1 MDDTTRLPPEAFP
14 TPWST
19 AAVRS
24 GVGWLE
30 GTTLGSTVTPGSS
43 GAAGMQSEVVIS
55 SRVRLARNLADY
67 PFVCRASSQQREAI
81 VALMRQAVKVG
92 LQRWCMLY
100 VDLGDLDA
108 LDRMLLVERHVIS
121 KEHAKGDQPR
131 ACAVSRPDEQLS
143 LMINEEDH
151 IRLQTLM
158 PSLAL
163 AEAYE
168 LASQADD
175 ELEACL
181 DFAFS
186 PQLGYLTACPTNLGT
201 ASRMSV
207 MLHLPGLRLTGEIE
221 KMKRAATEM
230 GMAVRGFYGENSEA
244 NGDLFQIS
252 NQVTLGK
259 PEGLFLIELEKQII
273 PRVIEYEMTAR
284 AVLLSK
290 RRRFVED
297 TVHRALGIAR
307 ACRLLTPEECM
318 SHLSMIRL
326 GVLTG
331 LITDVPLGL
340 VNRLMLQTQSA
351 HLQRLVGKPLE
362 QQTRREIRADVIRSM
377 LSPTVLATGGGLH
390 YVPRS
395 AAPKDPPQDGAAGAG
410 PASSE

>member
-1 MDDTTRLPPEAFP
+1 MDQPSAPRPDASPQGSGFP
-14 TPWST
+14 VPWSS

-24 GVGWLE
+24 GVRWLTGPSPRPE
-30 GTTLGSTVTPGSS
+30 AGSD
-43 GAAGMQSEVVIS
+43 VVIS
-55 SRVRLARNLADY
+55 SRVRLARNLAEF
-67 PFVCRASSQQREAI
+67 PFVARATSQQRESI
-81 VALMRQAVKVG
+81 VQLMQQAVQAA
-92 LQRWCMLY
+92 LHPWNMLF
-100 VDLGDLDA
+100 VDLSQLDA

-131 ACAVSRPDEQLS
+131 ACSISRPDEHLS

-151 IRLQTLM
+151 IRLQALL
-158 PSLAL
+158 PALSLTQ
-163 AEAYE
+163 AYE
-168 LASQADD
+168 LASSADD

-244 NGDLFQIS
+244 NGDFYQIS

-273 PRVIEYEMTAR
+273 PRVVDYELTAR
-284 AVLLSK
+284 AALLSK
-290 RRRFVED
+290 RRRFIED
-297 TVHRALGIAR
+297 TIHRAAGLLR
-307 ACRLLTPEECM
+307 SCRLLTPDECM
-318 SHLSMIRL
+318 SHLSMLRL

-331 LITDVPLGL
+331 LITDVSLATI
-340 VNRLMLQTQSA
+340 NRLTLQTQSG
-351 HLQRLVGKPLE
+351 HLQRLVGKPLD
-362 QQTRREIRADVIRSM
+362 QQLRREMRADIVRSV
-377 LSPTVLATGGGLH
+377 LSQHSDGLPPSTNSPA
-390 YVPRS
+390 VP
-395 AAPKDPPQDGAAGAG
+395 PG
-410 PASSE
+410 PHVP

>member
-1 MDDTTRLPPEAFP
+1 MDQPPMIPPEEIP

-19 AAVRS
+19 AAVRA
-24 GVGWLE
+24 GVRWL
-30 GTTLGSTVTPGSS
+30 GGSEEHDRASPRTGSS
-43 GAAGMQSEVVIS
+43 ETASAGRDVVIS
-55 SRVRLARNLADY
+55 SRVRLARNLADM
-67 PFVCRASSQQREAI
+67 PFVCRATSQQREGI
-81 VALMRQAVKVG
+81 VGLMRQAIDAALKP
-92 LQRWCMLY
+92 WCMLY
-100 VDLGDLDA
+100 VDLSELDA

-131 ACAVSRPDEQLS
+131 ACAVSRPDERLS

-151 IRLQTLM
+151 IRLQTLL

-163 AEAYE
+163 SKAYE

-175 ELEACL
+175 ELEAYL

-244 NGDLFQIS
+244 NGDFYQIS

-273 PRVIEYEMTAR
+273 PRVVEYELTAR
-284 AVLLSK
+284 AALLTK
-290 RRRFVED
+290 RRRFIED
-297 TVHRALGIAR
+297 TVHRALGTLR
-307 ACRLLTPEECM
+307 SCRLLTPDECM

-331 LITDVPLGL
+331 LVTDVPLA
-340 VNRLMLQTQSA
+340 VINRLTLQTQSG
-351 HLQRLVGKPLE
+351 HLQRLVGRVLD
-362 QQTRREIRADVIRSM
+362 QQLRREIRADVVRT
-377 LSPTVLATGGGLH
+377 LL
-390 YVPRS
+390 
-395 AAPKDPPQDGAAGAG
+395 AAGG
-410 PASSE
+410 ERGSEGASSRPG